1 VILDRFR
8 LDGKVAIVTGSGQG
22 IGRAC
27 AIAFAEAGADVVV
40 SARTAAD
47 VEQVAAEVEALGRR
61 ALAIPADVMDDAAL
75 EDLVARAATELGRL
89 DIVVNNAGGTPP
101 RAAMDTSA
109 GFMERAFRFN
119 AVQPFLLAKAAARAM
134 VDTAGSG
141 AILNISSRS
150 SQQVVPG
157 FTAYGT
163 AKAALNKITTS
174 LAVEWAPRV
183 RVNALSVG
191 AVATRSLEVVMTDD
205 GLRTTLEAGT
215 PMGRAGDPEDIAAA
229 ALWLCS
235 PAGAWVTGK
244 IVEVD
249 GGAETTVLSLPTPPL
264 EPTP

>member
-1 VILDRFR
+1 MILDRFR
-8 LDGKVAIVTGSGQG
+8 LDGKVAVVTGSSHG

-27 AIAFAEAGADVVV
+27 ALAFAEAGADLVV
-40 SARTAAD
+40 SGRDAGD
-47 VEQVAAEVEALGRR
+47 VEAVAAEIAALGRR
-61 ALAIPADVMDDAAL
+61 VVAAPADVMDDDAL
-75 EDLVARAATELGRL
+75 VGLVDRAVAELGRL
-89 DIVVNNAGGTPP
+89 DIAVNNAGGTPP

-119 AVQPFLLAKAAARAM
+119 AVQPFLLAKAAAQAM
-134 VDTAGSG
+134 VDTAGEG
-141 AILNISSRS
+141 AILNVSSRS

-191 AVATRSLEVVMTDD
+191 AVATRALDVVMTDD
-205 GLRTTLEAGT
+205 GMRTALEAGT

-235 PAGAWVTGK
+235 PAGAWITGK

-264 EPTP
+264 APRA

>member
-1 VILDRFR
+1 MILDRFR
-8 LDGKVAIVTGSGQG
+8 LDGKVAVVTGSGQG

-27 AIAFAEAGADVVV
+27 AVAFAEAGADVVV
-40 SARTAAD
+40 SARTPGD
-47 VEQVAAEVEALGRR
+47 VDAVVAEIQALGRT
-61 ALAIPADVMDDAAL
+61 AVAAPADVMDDAAL
-75 EDLVARAATELGRL
+75 VGLVDRAVEDLGRL

-119 AVQPFLLAKAAARAM
+119 AVQPFLLAKAAAQAM
-134 VDTAGSG
+134 VDTGGEG

-191 AVATRSLEVVMTDD
+191 AVATRALDVVMTDE
-205 GLRTTLEAGT
+205 GMRTALEGGT
-215 PMGRAGDPEDIAAA
+215 PMGRAGEPEDIAAA

-235 PAGAWVTGK
+235 PAGAWITGK

-264 EPTP
+264 EPS